1 MGRDEKAVDVLMNY
15 APDVVGLQETSPNC
29 RSALEPLF
37 GSSPYKMI
45 GKHNTVMYSK
55 YDNINFSS
63 IIYNSDTVKSIG
75 NCTNI
80 TIPDTGAPIYNEGF
94 QSWNFLVIN
103 MIAWL
108 KTGKHMLVF

>member
-29 RSALEPLF
+29 RSTLEPLF

-80 TIPDTGAPIYNEGF
+80 TILIRVQRISKLEFPCYQYDSMAKDGKTYAR
-94 QSWNFLVIN
+94 FL
-103 MIAWL
+103 
-108 KTGKHMLVF
+108 ML